1 MFTGIVEETGT
12 VEQIKPAAKSIQ
24 LTVRTGICGR
34 GLKLGASLAMCGA
47 GFGFFQTPNNRAMLG
62 AAPKARS
69 GGAGGLQATARLLGH
84 TNGTTIM
91 ALCFQLAGLG
101 GPKLA
106 LSFGMVFAVLAA
118 GFSLSR
124 RKLR

>member
-1 MFTGIVEETGT
+1 MVDTLD
-12 VEQIKPAAKSIQ
+12 AAS
-24 LTVRTGICGR
+24 VRT
-34 GLKLGASLAMCGA
+34 
-47 GFGFFQTPNNRAMLG
+47 MLS

-91 ALCFQLAGLG
+91 ALCFQLAGTG

-106 LSFGMVFAVLAA
+106 LAFGTAFALLAV

-124 RKLR
+124 RNLK